1 METTPQNTQ
10 PQSIDLQKNSEALRD
25 KLVLK
30 SSDLKAQFIAIP
42 HLLAHFTNLFG
53 NTDLIVKCKAEMAC
67 IQDELLRKQ
76 QEADS
81 EVDYDGV
88 LDAAKEVL
96 EALEW
101 EEDVCINYPTNMD
114 VDWDCNEISVSH
126 VEGSVS
132 LSMSRSDAEE
142 VAKDIVRKL
151 KGEY

>member
-10 PQSIDLQKNSEALRD
+10 PQGNEPQVQD

-53 NTDLIVKCKAEMAC
+53 NTDLIAKCKAEMAC

-76 QEADS
+76 QEEES

-101 EEDVCINYPTNMD
+101 DEEVCINYPTNMD
-114 VDWDCNEISVSH
+114 VDWDSNEISVSD

>member
-1 METTPQNTQ
+1 M
-10 PQSIDLQKNSEALRD
+10 DNSEQ
-25 KLVLK
+25 
-30 SSDLKAQFIAIP
+30 KAQFVHIP

-53 NTDLIVKCKAEMAC
+53 NTDLIAKCKAEMAC

-76 QEADS
+76 QEEES

-101 EEDVCINYPTNMD
+101 DEEVCINYPTNMD
-114 VDWDCNEISVSH
+114 VDWDSNEISVSD

>member
-1 METTPQNTQ
+1 METTPQDTQ
-10 PQSIDLQKNSEALRD
+10 PQGQD

-42 HLLAHFTNLFG
+42 YLLEHFTSLFG
-53 NTDLIVKCKAEMAC
+53 TTDLIAKCKAEMAC
-67 IQDELLRKQ
+67 IQEELLKKP
-76 QEADS
+76 QEVES
-81 EVDYDGV
+81 EVDYDAV
-88 LDAAKEVL
+88 LDVAKEVL

-101 EEDVCINYPTNMD
+101 DEEVCINYPTNMD

-126 VEGSVS
+126 VEGPVS